1 MAMKFCPKCGK
12 LLRNNET
19 VCPACGASTEKKPA
33 EVVQEAPAAQKVE
46 KPAPKVQP
54 KPQPKPEPKPAPN
67 PKPKPQPRPE
77 PKPQPNPEPEPKVEP
92 QTVPVPE
99 PEQEPREEVQFEPVQ
114 EPEVTLSAEPELT
127 NQSTENADND
137 YASSEYATPEPPK
150 KSKKWLYLFIG
161 AGVLF
166 IISWLLGL
174 IALGVVGYLY
184 WKEKNKDK

>member
-1 MAMKFCPKCGK
+1 MKFCPKCGK

-33 EVVQEAPAAQKVE
+33 EVVQEAPAAPAAQKAE

-54 KPQPKPEPKPAPN
+54 KPQPKPA
-67 PKPKPQPRPE
+67 PKPKPK
-77 PKPQPNPEPEPKVEP
+77 PKPEPESMVELP
-92 QTVPVPE
+92 AAPVPE
-99 PEQEPREEVQFEPVQ
+99 PEQEPREEVQFEPIQ

-127 NQSTENADND
+127 NQSTDSTD
-137 YASSEYATPEPPK
+137 DGHVSSEYAAPEPPK

-174 IALGVVGYLY
+174 IAFGVVGYLY